1 MQPYIVE
8 VSPGNYVNLALA
20 TGIDTRTKM
29 AKVSYVGGTTAVPY
43 TEEESDVLRKALK
56 GLNHAL

>member
-20 TGIDTRTKM
+20 TGITAKAKM
-29 AKVSYVGGTTAVPY
+29 AKVSYVGSTTAVPY
-43 TEEESDVLRKALK
+43 TEEESDVLRKVLK
-56 GLNHAL
+56 GLNHEV

>member
-1 MQPYIVE
+1 MGPYIVE

-29 AKVSYVGGTTAVPY
+29 AKVSYVGSTTAVPY
-43 TEEESDVLRKALK
+43 TEEESGVLRKALK

>member
-29 AKVSYVGGTTAVPY
+29 AKVSYVGSATAVPY
-43 TEEESDVLRKALK
+43 TEEESDVLRKALGRMK
-56 GLNHAL
+56 HEP

>member
-29 AKVSYVGGTTAVPY
+29 AKVSYVGSATAVPY
-43 TEEESDVLRKALK
+43 TEEESDALRKALK
-56 GLNHAL
+56 GLNHEV

>member
-29 AKVSYVGGTTAVPY
+29 AKVCYVGSATAVPY
-43 TEEESDVLRKALK
+43 TEEESDVLRKVLK
-56 GLNHAL
+56 GLNHEV

>member
-1 MQPYIVE
+1 MGPYIIE
-8 VSPGNYVNLALA
+8 VSTGRFVNLALA
-20 TGIDTRTKM
+20 PEINAMTKM
-29 AKVSYVGGTTAVPY
+29 AKVCYVGSTAPVTY

>member
-29 AKVSYVGGTTAVPY
+29 AKVSYVGSTTAVPY
-43 TEEESDVLRKALK
+43 TEEESDVLRKVLK
-56 GLNHAL
+56 GLNHEV